1 MFTRASLLVVAAIA
15 LPAAAGDRY
24 AAADADADGTLS
36 RAEMRQALPRLAPAF
51 EAIDRNRDGGVSRE
65 ELTAHLQTGKSR
77 SPTATADGFA
87 EHFRRADADSDGSL
101 SRSECERNLPRL
113 AAKFD
118 RIDRDGD
125 GRLTREE
132 LKVWF
137 DGRRAARGKPI
148 GAIGG
153 R

>member
-1 MFTRASLLVVAAIA
+1 MRVRVSILLLAAVA
-15 LPAAAGDRY
+15 LPATAADRF
-24 AAADADADGTLS
+24 AAADADGNGALS
-36 RAEMRQALPRLAPAF
+36 RAEMQRALPRLAPEF
-51 EAIDRNRDGGVSRE
+51 DVIDRNRDGSVSRE

-77 SPTATADGFA
+77 NQVATTDGFA
-87 EHFRRADADSDGSL
+87 EHFRRADTDGDGSL

-113 AAKFD
+113 AMKFD

-132 LKVWF
+132 LKAWF
-137 DGRRAARGKPI
+137 DGRRAARGKPT
-148 GAIGG
+148 GGTGG

>member
-1 MFTRASLLVVAAIA
+1 MFARASLLVAAVFA

-36 RAEMRQALPRLAPAF
+36 RAEMRQALPRFAAEF
-51 EAIDRNRDGGVSRE
+51 DVIDRNRDGSVSRE
-65 ELTAHLQTGKSR
+65 ELMAHLQTGKSR
-77 SPTATADGFA
+77 SQAATADGFA
-87 EHFRRADADSDGSL
+87 EHFRRADTDSDGTL
-101 SRSECERNLPRL
+101 SRAECERNLPRP

-137 DGRRAARGKPI
+137 DSRRAARGTPT
-148 GAIGG
+148 GG
-153 R
+153 TEGR